1 MGQQLR
7 IFSQLMVV
15 RGITIQMELLRKIL
29 LTEKISRNNAAVDF
43 KWIHPQ

>member
-15 RGITIQMELLRKIL
+15 RGITIQMELLRKMLI
-29 LTEKISRNNAAVDF
+29 TEKIPAVDF